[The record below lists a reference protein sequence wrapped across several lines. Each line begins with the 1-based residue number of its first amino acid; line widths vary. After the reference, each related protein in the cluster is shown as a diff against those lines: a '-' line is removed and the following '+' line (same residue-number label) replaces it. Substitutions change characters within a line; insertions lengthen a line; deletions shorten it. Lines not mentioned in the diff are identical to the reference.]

1 MKKIPPSNKTPE
13 VVDYS
18 LPSDGAKATI
28 SYPNKLAEEK
38 VLAPVNSRYFYLESR
53 QKKPALIEPNSF
65 LLADNFFGLNSLY
78 VSGQKAK
85 LIYLDPPYS
94 TGSNFISRDLNQAYE
109 DKVSDARYIET
120 IRRRL
125 ILMRE
130 ILDDE
135 GSIYIHIGE
144 EMLAHLKVVMDEVF
158 GEKNF
163 RNLITRRKCSS
174 KNFTKNQYSNLNDYI
189 LFYSKTKNY
198 IWNQPTTEP
207 DDDWKAR
214 EYPKLD
220 GKGQYKLVPV
230 HAPGIRKGLTGTE
243 WRGVMPPKGK
253 HWQYQPEKLEALDRS
268 GFIHWSKNGNPRR
281 KVYLED
287 HKGIAMTDYWDQ
299 YRDAF
304 HQSTFITGYPTEKN
318 LEMLKMIISASSN
331 MGDLVVDP
339 YSGSGTTIY
348 AANLLDRKWIGMDQS
363 MFAAKTII
371 KRFRSGMSQMG
382 DYVEKT
388 AEKDLFPETRDFLK
402 EKDAE
407 YSVLIEESFLRE
419 EKDSLD
425 ELRKELLG

>member
-1 MKKIPPSNKTPE
+1 MKKIIKQKNISE
-13 VVDYS
+13 AIDYS
-18 LPSDGAKATI
+18 LPQDGAKASI
-28 SYPNKLAEEK
+28 VYANKLSEDK
-38 VLAPVNSRYFYLESR
+38 ILAPIEARYINLKDKKKKLE
-53 QKKPALIEPNSF
+53 AIEPNSF
-65 LLADNFFGLNSLY
+65 VLSDNFLGLNNLY
-78 VSGQKAK
+78 TSGQKAK

-94 TGSNFISRDLNQAYE
+94 TGSNFISRDLSQAYE

-135 GSIYIHIGE
+135 GSIYLHIGE
-144 EMLAHLKVVMDEVF
+144 EMLAHLKVVMDEIF

-220 GKGQYKLVPV
+220 EKGQYKLVPV
-230 HAPGIRKGLTGTE
+230 HAPGVRKGLTGTA
-243 WRGVMPPKGK
+243 WKGMMPPKGK
-253 HWQYQPEKLEALDRS
+253 HWQYQPEKLEALDKA
-268 GFIHWSKNGNPRR
+268 GYIHWSKNGNPRR
-281 KVYLED
+281 KVYLDD

-331 MGDLVVDP
+331 IGDLVIDP

-363 MFAAKTII
+363 ILSAQTII
-371 KRFRSGMSQMG
+371 KRFKSGMSQMG
-382 DYVEKT
+382 DYVKKT
-388 AEKDLFPETRDFLK
+388 PQKDLFPEGGGYLK
-402 EKDAE
+402 EKDAH
-407 YSVLIEESFLRE
+407 YKFIVEESYLLE
-419 EKDSLD
+419 EKEALNKVMT
-425 ELRKELLG
+425 ELVS

>member
-1 MKKIPPSNKTPE
+1 MKKTIKQKNISE
-13 VVDYS
+13 AIDYS
-18 LPSDGAKATI
+18 LPQDGAKASI
-28 SYPNKLAEEK
+28 SYANKLSEDK
-38 VLAPVNSRYFYLESR
+38 ILAPIEARYINLKEKKKKLE
-53 QKKPALIEPNSF
+53 AIEPNSF
-65 LLADNFFGLNSLY
+65 VLSDNFLGLNTLY
-78 VSGQKAK
+78 TSGQKAK

-94 TGSNFISRDLNQAYE
+94 TGSNFISRDLSQAYE

-135 GSIYIHIGE
+135 GSIYLHIGE
-144 EMLAHLKVVMDEVF
+144 EMLAHLKVVMDEIF

-220 GKGQYKLVPV
+220 EKGQYKLVPV
-230 HAPGIRKGLTGTE
+230 HAPGVRKGLTGTT
-243 WRGVMPPKGK
+243 WKGMMPPKGK
-253 HWQYQPEKLEALDRS
+253 HWQYQPEKLEALDKA
-268 GFIHWSKNGNPRR
+268 GYIHWSKNGNPRR
-281 KVYLED
+281 KVYLDD

-331 MGDLVVDP
+331 IGDLVIDP

-363 MFAAKTII
+363 ILSAQTII
-371 KRFRSGMSQMG
+371 KRFKSGMSQMG
-382 DYVEKT
+382 DYVKKT
-388 AEKDLFPETRDFLK
+388 PQKDLFPEGGGYLK
-402 EKDAE
+402 EKDAN
-407 YSVLIEESFLRE
+407 YKFIVEESYLLE
-419 EKDSLD
+419 EKEALNKVM
-425 ELRKELLG
+425 KELVS